1 MKSVEEYFYLY
12 YDLKDEMI
20 RLSKEGNDIRKAFIT
35 KIYCVPKSE
44 VKSNYNDLK
53 KITKLPSKKQF
64 GDLAYSRLKERFHNA
79 EDIMIREAKF
89 NQEVFFVVAYI
100 DWKKVS
106 FTVNSTALL
115 FHLIK
120 KCL

>member
-1 MKSVEEYFYLY
+1 
-12 YDLKDEMI
+12 
-20 RLSKEGNDIRKAFIT
+20 
-35 KIYCVPKSE
+35 
-44 VKSNYNDLK
+44 
-53 KITKLPSKKQF
+53 
-64 GDLAYSRLKERFHNA
+64 LAYSWLKERFPNA

-120 KCL
+120 KYL

>member
-1 MKSVEEYFYLY
+1 MAL
-12 YDLKDEMI
+12 DRD
-20 RLSKEGNDIRKAFIT
+20 D
-35 KIYCVPKSE
+35 KI
-44 VKSNYNDLK
+44 LK

-64 GDLAYSRLKERFHNA
+64 GDLAYSWLKERFPNA
-79 EDIMIREAKF
+79 EDIMIRESKF

-120 KCL
+120 KYL